1 MSGRLE
7 YQLSLIQR
15 PRVTE
20 KTAALGSMGQYAF
33 RVASCA
39 SKDDIARGVAAAFN
53 VKVMNVRTM
62 VVKGK
67 TRRTRFG
74 PSRAKNWK
82 KALVT
87 LAEGQTIDFD
97 QVESK

>member
-7 YQLSLIQR
+7 HQLTLLQS

-20 KTAALGSMGQYAF
+20 KTAALGSMGQYVF

-39 SKDDIARGVAAAFN
+39 GKDDIARGVAAAFN
-53 VKVMNVRTM
+53 VKVMKVRTL

-82 KALVT
+82 KAMVT

-97 QVESK
+97 LVENK